1 MSDINTTS
9 INDLPTDPMGSN
21 ANNISIIASEKGS
34 ANMNT
39 NASTNANANTNSLS
53 LDQSTISQIVNGLQ
67 QASVAGAT
75 MLPSR
80 DIPQST
86 QALTQDAFVKPN
98 YVPPPSNTDYIND
111 NLEPSEYINSYQ
123 QEAQI
128 KNSLDSVYDEIQTP
142 LLISI
147 LYFLFQLPIMKKT
160 LFKYIPY
167 LCHSDGNYNL
177 NGLVFSSA
185 AFGFLF
191 YSLSKTMRQFN
202 TF

>member
-21 ANNISIIASEKGS
+21 ANNISMVASEKGS
-34 ANMNT
+34 AN
-39 NASTNANANTNSLS
+39 ALPNANNSLS

-86 QALTQDAFVKPN
+86 QGLTQDAFVKPN

-185 AFGFLF
+185 VFGFLF
-191 YSLSKTMRQFN
+191 YSLSKTMKQFN

>member
-21 ANNISIIASEKGS
+21 ANNISITASEHIS
-34 ANMNT
+34 N
-39 NASTNANANTNSLS
+39 SNTNSGQQSTLA

-80 DIPQST
+80 DIPQNT
-86 QALTQDAFVKPN
+86 QGHTQDNYIKPN
-98 YVPPPSNTDYIND
+98 YIPPPTNTDYINNKD
-111 NLEPSEYINSYQ
+111 DTSEYINSYQ
-123 QEAQI
+123 NDAHI
-128 KNSLDSVYDEIQTP
+128 KNSLDTIYDELQTP
-142 LLISI
+142 LLMSI
-147 LYFLFQLPIMKKT
+147 LYFLFQLPIIKKM
-160 LFKYIPY
+160 LFKYIPL

-177 NGLVFSSA
+177 NGLLFSSIV
-185 AFGFLF
+185 FGLLF
-191 YSLSKTMRQFN
+191 FTLSKTMKQFN

>member
-21 ANNISIIASEKGS
+21 ANNNISFSVNEKQS
-34 ANMNT
+34 SQQQQQNS
-39 NASTNANANTNSLS
+39 STLT

-80 DIPQST
+80 DIPQNT
-86 QALTQDAFVKPN
+86 QQHMQDAHVQPN
-98 YVPPPSNTDYIND
+98 YIPPPNNVDYIND
-111 NLEPSEYINSYQ
+111 NVDANEYINAYQ
-123 QEAQI
+123 HETHI
-128 KNSLDSVYDEIQTP
+128 NNSLDNIYDEIQTP

-160 LFKYIPY
+160 MFKYIPF
-167 LCHSDGNYNL
+167 LCNNDGNYNL
-177 NGLVFSSA
+177 NGLLFSA
-185 AFGFLF
+185 FAFGLIYFMM
-191 YSLSKTMRQFN
+191 SKTMKQVNSAF
-202 TF
+202 

>member
-1 MSDINTTS
+1 MTDINTTS

-21 ANNISIIASEKGS
+21 ANNISLVTTEKQSFNSGS
-34 ANMNT
+34 PSPNS
-39 NASTNANANTNSLS
+39 STLS

-80 DIPQST
+80 DIPQNT
-86 QALTQDAFVKPN
+86 QSLTQDAYIKPN

-111 NLEPSEYINSYQ
+111 SSDASEYINKYQ
-123 QEAQI
+123 HETQI
-128 KNSLDSVYDEIQTP
+128 KNSLDNIYDELQTP
-142 LLISI
+142 LLMSI

-160 LFKYIPY
+160 LFKYIPF
-167 LCHSDGNYNL
+167 LCHNDGNYNL
-177 NGLVFSSA
+177 NGLLFTSI

-191 YSLSKTMRQFN
+191 FSLSKTMKQVNSAF
-202 TF
+202 

>member
-21 ANNISIIASEKGS
+21 ANNISMVASEKGS
-34 ANMNT
+34 PNM
-39 NASTNANANTNSLS
+39 NASTNLNTNALS

-67 QASVAGAT
+67 QASVTGAT

-80 DIPQST
+80 DIPQNT
-86 QALTQDAFVKPN
+86 QALTQDVYVKPN
-98 YVPPPSNTDYIND
+98 YVPPPTNTDYIND
-111 NLEPSEYINSYQ
+111 SLDPSEYINSYQ

-160 LFKYIPY
+160 MFKYIPY

-177 NGLVFSSA
+177 NGLVFSSF

-191 YSLSKTMRQFN
+191 YSLSKTMKQFN

>member
-21 ANNISIIASEKGS
+21 ANNISVTASEHTTNS
-34 ANMNT
+34 NT
-39 NASTNANANTNSLS
+39 NTLS

-80 DIPQST
+80 DIPQNT
-86 QALTQDAFVKPN
+86 QSHTQDAYIKPN
-98 YVPPPSNTDYIND
+98 FVPPPTNTDYIND
-111 NLEPSEYINSYQ
+111 SDPSEYINSYQ
-123 QEAQI
+123 NDTHV
-128 KNSLDSVYDEIQTP
+128 KNSLDTIYDELQTP

-160 LFKYIPY
+160 LFKYIPL
-167 LCHSDGNYNL
+167 LCHGDGNYNL
-177 NGLVFSSA
+177 YGLLFTSIS
-185 AFGFLF
+185 FGLLF
-191 YSLSKTMRQFN
+191 ISLSKTMKQFN

>member
-21 ANNISIIASEKGS
+21 ANNISVAVSEHS
-34 ANMNT
+34 NS
-39 NASTNANANTNSLS
+39 NALT

-86 QALTQDAFVKPN
+86 QSHTQDTYIKPN
-98 YVPPPSNTDYIND
+98 FVPPPNNIDYIND
-111 NLEPSEYINSYQ
+111 SDPSEYINSYQ
-123 QEAQI
+123 HNDHI
-128 KNSLDSVYDEIQTP
+128 KNSLDTIYDEIQTP

-147 LYFLFQLPIMKKT
+147 LYFLFQLPIIKKNI
-160 LFKYIPY
+160 FKFMPL
-167 LCHSDGNYNL
+167 LCHTDGNYNL
-177 NGLVFSSA
+177 YGLLFSSF
-185 AFGFLF
+185 AFGLLF
-191 YSLSKTMRQFN
+191 ISLSKTMKQFN

>member
-21 ANNISIIASEKGS
+21 ANNISVVTSEHGS
-34 ANMNT
+34 PLNS
-39 NASTNANANTNSLS
+39 NALT

-80 DIPQST
+80 DIPQNT
-86 QALTQDAFVKPN
+86 QVHTQDTYIKPN
-98 YVPPPSNTDYIND
+98 FVPPPNNTDYIND
-111 NLEPSEYINSYQ
+111 SDPSEYINSYQ
-123 QEAQI
+123 HTDGI
-128 KNSLDSVYDEIQTP
+128 KNSLDTIYDELQTP

-160 LFKYIPY
+160 LFRK
-167 LCHSDGNYNL
+167 
-177 NGLVFSSA
+177 
-185 AFGFLF
+185 
-191 YSLSKTMRQFN
+191 FN
-202 TF
+202 PLKI